1 MKEADKYEFQ
11 PNRYFFRHIGHEQ
24 TQLGRAVD
32 NCTYDSTK
40 DLLNRPDSAWL
51 KPDSRPQ
58 IRNLSFRWG
67 TKRIVVVIA
76 NGLPD
81 SEIRLVTGDDSP
93 RLRLSTIVASH
104 TSVGFAWQSQKQS
117 VVECF
122 CWGVL
127 GQIFQV
133 FVKMAFSPLNCI
145 HIGFSVKIQNRYPEI
160 DPCAKFQPN

>member
-1 MKEADKYEFQ
+1 MNCSRTDIFSDTFVMNRLHKGPAQSTWLCLVKAWQQTSNQKFVFQ
-11 PNRYFFRHIGHEQ
+11 VRNKTYCEEQ
-24 TQLGRAVD
+24 NVL
-32 NCTYDSTK
+32 
-40 DLLNRPDSAWL
+40 
-51 KPDSRPQ
+51 
-58 IRNLSFRWG
+58 WG

-93 RLRLSTIVASH
+93 KLRLSTIVASH
-104 TSVGFAWQSQKQS
+104 TSVSFAWQSQKQS

-145 HIGFSVKIQNRYPEI
+145 HIGFSAKIQNRHPEI
-160 DPCAKFQPN
+160 VPCAKFQPN